1 MDNYITLFEKFIGSI
16 NWKLLQAIAVKLN
29 TDYKIRSFYTH
40 HHLATMIYFHLC
52 GHDGLRHL
60 NQCTVENLNHII
72 PEVSLATLSN
82 HNNNRDYKVFLPV
95 LNDLIQKA
103 LVTLTKDER
112 LKKFGTTKMIDSTTI
127 SMCLTFFDWAEFRST
142 KAGIKMHTN
151 IDGATGIPDRIIF
164 SNAKCHDRTKMDDL
178 MTDKGTIYICDK
190 GYIDYDKFDTYTSK
204 EIYFVSRL
212 KHNAKI
218 NDIEELPITFSN
230 EKDGLLPKETKIIF
244 DKKVRL
250 GSQYINLTKQT
261 YRIIKIIDPTGK
273 ELTFVTNLMR
283 FFSEEIAWLYKRRWD
298 IELFFKWI
306 KQHCKI
312 KTLIGHSE
320 NAVKLQL
327 ITGIITYLLLRLTWH
342 EVSQVKSL
350 IILKRK
356 ITNLLLT
363 ISNPHKSY
371 LEIFFSSS

>member
-1 MDNYITLFEKFIGSI
+1 MDNYITLFEKFIGLI
-16 NWKLLQAIAVKLN
+16 DWKLLQATAIKLN
-29 TDYKIRSFYTH
+29 SDFKIRSFFTQ

-52 GHDGLRHL
+52 ELDGLRHL
-60 NQCTVENLNHII
+60 NQCTIENLNHII

-95 LNDLIQKA
+95 MNELIQKA
-103 LVTLTKDER
+103 LITLTKDER
-112 LKKFGTTKMIDSTTI
+112 LQKFGTTKMIDSTTI

-142 KAGIKMHTN
+142 KAGIKMHTS
-151 IDGATGIPDRIIF
+151 IDGATGIPDRVIF

-212 KHNAKI
+212 KDNAKI
-218 NDIEELPITFSN
+218 NVIEDLNATFSD
-230 EKDGLLPKETKIIF
+230 EVEGLLPKETQIIF

-250 GSQYINLTKQT
+250 GSKYINLTRQT
-261 YRIIKIIDPTGK
+261 YRIIKIIDPKGK
-273 ELTFVTNLMR
+273 ELTFVTNLMK
-283 FFSEEIAWLYKRRWD
+283 FTSEEIAWLYKRRWD

-320 NAVKLQL
+320 NAVRLQM

-342 EVSQVKSL
+342 EIPEVQSL

-356 ITNLLLT
+356 LINLLLT
-363 ISNPHKSY
+363 TFCPCTCY
-371 LEIFFSSS
+371 AQIFFSSS